1 MTKKVL
7 SWGKA
12 LPMLGIGLLTAGL
25 ISFVGTSTGSAH
37 NGGGWNGET
46 RYFLKLAGVPGSSTD
61 SKHMGEIELSSYRFL
76 EDEPDVTQT
85 QTESAAAAAADFGDN
100 NLRFQADAS
109 KASPLLFA
117 KATSGEAI
125 ADATLS
131 VRKGKSSSDYLVFKM
146 TDLVVSSYQNNG
158 NNDQD
163 PMDEVVLDYT
173 TLEIT
178 HNEGTALKK
187 GWNFKENAAF

>member
-1 MTKKVL
+1 MRKNIF
-7 SWGKA
+7 SWGKT
-12 LPMLGIGLLTAGL
+12 LPMLGAGLLVAGL
-25 ISFVGTSTGSAH
+25 LSFVGSGSSSAH
-37 NGGGWNGET
+37 GGNNWGET
-46 RYFLKLAGVPGSSTD
+46 KYFLKIAGIPGGSTD
-61 SKHMGEIELSSYRFL
+61 NKHMGEIELESYRFL
-76 EDEPDVTQT
+76 EDEPDAATDEQT
-85 QTESAAAAAADFGDN
+85 AAAAALAEFGDN
-100 NLRFQADAS
+100 NLRFQAAAS

-117 KATSGEAI
+117 KATSGETI

-131 VRKGKSSSDYLVFKM
+131 VRKGKSASDYLVFKM

-158 NNDQD
+158 NGDQD
-163 PMDEVVLDYT
+163 PLDEVVLDYT